1 MKFTANRFRLW
12 CRNLH
17 RDLSFVF
24 AGMFIVYALSGI
36 AMNHRDT
43 FNPDYAVKRT
53 EIRLDAS
60 LFSQG
65 ELQKAQV
72 LEILE
77 SLGEAGNF
85 TQFYYPEPHRLKVFL
100 KGGSS
105 LLVDTGSGIGVHEK
119 LVRRPVFSF
128 MTKLHYNPGRAWTY
142 FADAFAIAMILITL
156 SGICMMKGKKGIL
169 GWGGLEFGAGILIP
183 ALILLVS

>member
-1 MKFTANRFRLW
+1 M
-12 CRNLH
+12 
-17 RDLSFVF
+17 
-24 AGMFIVYALSGI
+24 
-36 AMNHRDT
+36 
-43 FNPDYAVKRT
+43 
-53 EIRLDAS
+53 
-60 LFSQG
+60 
-65 ELQKAQV
+65 
-72 LEILE
+72 
-77 SLGEAGNF
+77 
-85 TQFYYPEPHRLKVFL
+85 
-100 KGGSS
+100 
-105 LLVDTGSGIGVHEK
+105 VDTGSGIGVHEK